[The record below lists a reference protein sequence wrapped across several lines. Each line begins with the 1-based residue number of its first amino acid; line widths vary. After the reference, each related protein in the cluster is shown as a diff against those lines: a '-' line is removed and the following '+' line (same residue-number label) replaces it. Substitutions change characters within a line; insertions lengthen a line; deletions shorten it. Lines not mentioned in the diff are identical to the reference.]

1 MNSSNINNSDIF
13 TTAVAE
19 LAAQVDGPDG
29 RWLGPE
35 IIDPIARDIVAR
47 IDGTVSSDHVEALFS
62 AVSLK
67 GLWDCVIDRDPSR
80 KFDAIV
86 AELAA
91 QIPSK
96 SHEEIRD
103 LATRLVER
111 ADGTEF
117 ADLYRVYSLERA
129 ADLMCAWT
137 PVPEPV
143 DFALAA

>member
-1 MNSSNINNSDIF
+1 MNSSNHINSDTF
-13 TTAVAE
+13 ASAVAE
-19 LAAQVDGPDG
+19 LATQVDGPDG

-35 IIDPIARDIVAR
+35 VTFPIAEAIVAR
-47 IDGTVSSDHVEALFS
+47 IDGTVSHDRVSDLFS

-67 GLWDCVIDRDPSR
+67 GLWDCVIDRDHSR
-80 KFDAIV
+80 KFDAVV

-91 QIPSK
+91 QVPSK
-96 SHEEIRD
+96 SREEIRD

-117 ADLYRVYSLERA
+117 ADPYRVYSLERA

-137 PVPEPV
+137 HTPEPV
-143 DFALAA
+143 QLALAA